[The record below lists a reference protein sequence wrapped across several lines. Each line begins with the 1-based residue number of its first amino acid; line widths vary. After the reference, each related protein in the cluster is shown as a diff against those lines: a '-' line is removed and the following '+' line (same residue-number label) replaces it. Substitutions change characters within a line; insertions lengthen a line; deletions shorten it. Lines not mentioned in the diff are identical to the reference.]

1 MVQIFDVQ
9 QMLIKHMDDHMELGL
24 ALAVYVFR
32 WPTKYLRLMQ
42 YKDRP
47 FRQLILDSPGL
58 LSILLEIELRPN
70 ILDPNVVDTWIT
82 GDIAEFMNYKPM

>member
-1 MVQIFDVQ
+1 MVQIFDIQ

-24 ALAVYVFR
+24 ELAVYVFR
-32 WPTKYLRLMQ
+32 WPTKYLRYIQ

-58 LSILLEIELRPN
+58 LSVLLEIELRPTP
-70 ILDPNVVDTWIT
+70 LDPNVIDTWIT